1 MKLDEQTVQKII
13 DIAYKWAYHE
23 DLDAEPARP
32 HLAKEL
38 RKLELVF
45 KPGDLS
51 QSVLVDMAQ
60 LDWTNVY
67 DKSK

>member
-38 RKLELVF
+38 SQLDLVF
-45 KPGDLS
+45 KPGDSS
-51 QSVLVDMAQ
+51 QSVLVDMSQ
-60 LDWTNVY
+60 LDWMSVY
-67 DKSK
+67 DKSR